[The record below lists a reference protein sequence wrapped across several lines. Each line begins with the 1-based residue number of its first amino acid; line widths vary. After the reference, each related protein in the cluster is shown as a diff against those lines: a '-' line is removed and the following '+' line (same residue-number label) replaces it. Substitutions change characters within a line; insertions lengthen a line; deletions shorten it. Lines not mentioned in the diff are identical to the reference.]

1 MLVTF
6 DPAGEFVFEL
16 EVPCLFEGMHVKRDG
31 MVYRVSQVCLEVETR
46 PGHYHPVS
54 GNWIGTRTHEAVGV
68 IRAYVQS
75 RGSDN

>member
-1 MLVTF
+1 
-6 DPAGEFVFEL
+6 
-16 EVPCLFEGMHVKRDG
+16 MHVKRDG